1 MLIYTLNLYL
11 IGGFDFTMS
20 ISKEEIIKKVHELIE
35 APSCCAEAKEAGNN
49 FLKALGTPDE
59 KSAAQALIKELD
71 EDVTSVDGLIAFAE
85 SDNGKAYFGE
95 EKAKNLADAA
105 HKAKDAGGKYCICA
119 ACTAGGAILDNKAA
133 IL

>member
-1 MLIYTLNLYL
+1 
-11 IGGFDFTMS
+11 MS
-20 ISKEEIIKKVHELIE
+20 MSKEEVIKKVHELIA

-49 FLKALGTPDE
+49 FIKALGTQGEHD
-59 KSAAQALIKELD
+59 AAQALINELS

-85 SDNGKAYFGE
+85 SDNGKAFFGE

-105 HKAKDAGGKYCICA
+105 HKAKDAGSKYCICA